1 MIFCKYYCFTS
12 RSFAYI
18 TNSSKLF
25 PFILVTDVATGEQ
38 DKAGSQKECQESK
51 KHGNV
56 KKESVRIQNV
66 SISGITK

>member
-1 MIFCKYYCFTS
+1 MLILQTPANYF
-12 RSFAYI
+12 
-18 TNSSKLF
+18 L
-25 PFILVTDVATGEQ
+25 FILVTDVFAGEQ

-66 SISGITK
+66 SMLAFVKL